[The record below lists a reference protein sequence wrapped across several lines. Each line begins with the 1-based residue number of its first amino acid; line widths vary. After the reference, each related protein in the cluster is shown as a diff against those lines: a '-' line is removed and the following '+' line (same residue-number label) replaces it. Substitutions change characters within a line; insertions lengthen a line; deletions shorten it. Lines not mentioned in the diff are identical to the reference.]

1 MNKEFDDLIFVLY
14 SHFHE
19 HAEGIENEEYHK
31 TLDELNEIYKDLI
44 NRLSE
49 DDKTKFE
56 RFSNLSQNLA
66 CFYGPDD
73 FKSGFCYA
81 HKMFMDIMKD
91 DKRISID
98 KKENKKQDILKKK
111 VSFLDQMYLGE
122 FYLEGLT
129 AKDSEEYRKSEE
141 RMCELSEYFY
151 ETLNESD
158 LGLFDEY
165 LTCILNMEEEQE
177 KLFFKLGYVASY
189 SMHKECEEIIS
200 KYFVQEIDRR

>member
-81 HKMFMDIMKD
+81 HKMFMDIMKNG
-91 DKRISID
+91 KVISID
-98 KKENKKQDILKKK
+98 KKENNQEKILKKK
-111 VSFLDQMYLGE
+111 VSFLEQIYLGE
-122 FYLEGLT
+122 FCPEGLI
-129 AKDSEEYRKSEE
+129 AKDNEVYQKAEE
-141 RMCELSEYFY
+141 RICELSEYFH
-151 ETLNESD
+151 ETLDESD
-158 LGLFDEY
+158 FGLLDEY
-165 LTCILNMEEEQE
+165 LSCLLNMGEEQE
-177 KLFFKLGYVASY
+177 KMFFKLGYTAAY
-189 SMHKECEEIIS
+189 CIKKECEDIIER
-200 KYFVQEIDRR
+200 YFVQEIRE